1 MRSHPRRV
9 NVTESHTLERDVHTK
24 NGVSWDFAVVS
35 GPYGG
40 TTEGP
45 AWDGERLLFTYIPAS
60 HIMRYDPRTGTAEVF
75 RSQTNCANGLM
86 LDPSGRLYACEGGA
100 RRVVRYEDNGEAAV
114 LADGFEGKRLNI
126 PNDLAIDPQGR
137 VWFTDPYYEG
147 AGGPWSEDRS
157 NKELDHDSVYRLD
170 PQANGEWS
178 INRVTYDTTRPNGL
192 LFSLDH
198 ETLYVAQSGRE
209 PEEKR
214 ELRSYAVL
222 GDGSLGPASVLH
234 DFGAHRGIDGM
245 CLDTEGNIVATA
257 GYRQG
262 GPGPMVYVFSPA
274 GEVLEA
280 HPVPEDR
287 PTNCSFGGPE
297 PDHPVRDHWRRPPP
311 GGPHPSQWPP
321 VVPAGRLALRH

>member
-1 MRSHPRRV
+1 MRSNPRRV

-60 HIMRYDPRTGTAEVF
+60 HIMRYDPLTGTAEVF
-75 RSQTNCANGLM
+75 RSQTSCANGLM

-147 AGGPWSEDRS
+147 AGGPWSGDRS

-178 INRVTYDTTRPNGL
+178 INRVTYDTSRPNGL

-214 ELRSYAVL
+214 ELRSYAVR

-297 PDHPVRDHWRRPPP
+297 LTTLYVTTGGGHLLEARTHRRGRLWYP
-311 GGPHPSQWPP
+311 
-321 VVPAGRLALRH
+321 PAG